1 MDEVGRTGEEEV
13 VEVRRAE
20 EVVVE
25 EPAQLVEVL
34 IQTGTEMVHGQS
46 VMVSV
51 VAVVMVWVLPAWT
64 MVVGVAT

>member
-1 MDEVGRTGEEEV
+1 M
-13 VEVRRAE
+13 RRAE
-20 EVVVE
+20 EVVVDE
-25 EPAQLVEVL
+25 LAQLVEVL

-51 VAVVMVWVLPAWT
+51 VAEVTVWVLPAWT

>member
-1 MDEVGRTGEEEV
+1 MNEVGRTGEEEV

-51 VAVVMVWVLPAWT
+51 VAEVTVWVLPAWT